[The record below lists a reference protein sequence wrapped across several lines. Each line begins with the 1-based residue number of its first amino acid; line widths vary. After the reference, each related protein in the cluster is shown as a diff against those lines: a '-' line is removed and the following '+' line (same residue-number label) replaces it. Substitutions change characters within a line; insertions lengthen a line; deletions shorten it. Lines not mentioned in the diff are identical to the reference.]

1 MQNTITALE
10 TRIIEEHTPLTN
22 KSKLFLKDHYATVLK
37 LINQIMFDD
46 VLQMNEYQYMLM
58 VHLFTL
64 ASKLNY
70 IPSAFIQFV
79 AEMSSFTKI
88 ELVGVPLEAIN
99 AKSIDFLSMY
109 YKIVSEIMNNK
120 YIKKDKKEVF
130 EKIVS
135 EKLNERTVK
144 WLIDLF
150 TRTDI
155 KSDQNTKILL
165 KAITQ
170 TKFEF
175 FEAFAENFKK
185 TLYELILKQSSYQ
198 NTNWMNKY
206 VFKIIEKCMIKL
218 PHIEQEFLLNL
229 GKVCHSIIDLF
240 VQKRNVEIRKL
251 YQLSM
256 RLMYII
262 YDKRKEKNS
271 KLIKFFTEKFSPI
284 LEKPSIPGEFV
295 SEILN
300 DFVEVNFTILSKTK
314 DLDDF
319 YRMFQSLLEIDKN
332 NAIKYIKCIEM
343 LFKYEMDKTSSH
355 IITEI
360 PYIKKLLKGF
370 TTNNSNQKQITIEI
384 LYLILINAKEST
396 TRKILDEITLTH
408 FSFFAEKENDFIL
421 NKLLQAI
428 MPKLT
433 QHVKDNN
440 IKEDIAVIYDY
451 YIKYFDLLLTH
462 ALTEQDDII
471 RVFSF
476 ISNINDPHKVFEMS
490 LLFANKYFVYLHNTN
505 KFTPLT
511 QTVNKV
517 VIEFI
522 RLLAITSCNIKHFP
536 KKQYQSILNVY
547 AFFVI
552 YQKLNYP
559 SISDFAIHELATGK
573 EKDFTFYLLVFAR
586 NIPELVFNKNTSK
599 TIPIKI
605 EAPPSLLNE
614 LTERKKD
621 FVNEFQE
628 FGDVNEIEKTTQ
640 IYLVCIYYQFI
651 SKLLHL
657 NYIFDDMSRKNR
669 YSIVT
674 EKKISLDNLISTK
687 VSIISLLNYAT
698 DNIFL
703 ISDKR
708 LTDFLNKMFH
718 KFFDKYFNRLKSY
731 KYNTLFKQTLLS
743 YDLKQLLNLTCHF
756 HSSISTN
763 ATQLIN
769 TYSKSFPFLLNE
781 YDIFEYYVNVL
792 GELICYSVKHYD
804 YFISEIPMDDNFEPL
819 LLPSEKKTTNEIYCT
834 LYKIFEKC
842 LQSSHMINN
851 NNITYNIANYMNHYL
866 VNNNG
871 FAFTKEGMN
880 YSVNLLQKI
889 YNNIKKIE
897 IPSLIKTSA
906 YLDPEKFTNYLQTHV
921 KKNFDKYLSMSSLN
935 DIYSPADYAKNTKLQ
950 IRNKYIGIIEGKIN
964 NLRIEHRNNN
974 DVCYYKYKYEIINSI
989 KQIFNTENNI
999 DSISKKIAPIIIELT
1014 AFIVYA
1020 NMDIYNEFVT
1030 SFDQSIIN
1038 DEIIHLITSI
1048 PLLIGTAS
1056 LIETASFCW
1065 EWILYFDKK
1074 KISVIL
1080 SNIASTKVR
1089 FEFMKEQKQKNEI
1102 FDLEN
1107 TIDDSIVNAVNDYN
1121 ITNNQGMMMN
1131 IDQSKLAIQL
1141 MLTKTKQMF
1150 NVDNSNSNNIY
1161 KEIELL
1167 IFSVKNKF
1175 KSTNIMYSDYINGQI
1190 ILLKFLKECISEF
1203 CKSDMEKLHLIYDII
1218 KNYVVLNIKEDLYKS
1233 PLYIYLHFFVLNLAL
1248 DLTEIIQDRS
1258 DIFNITDTELDE
1270 FKISLYLYGL
1280 RYFKFD
1286 KQRRVIKNKFHLSEI
1301 DQTLKNCEEM
1311 LKKEIKIK
1319 SRILDR
1325 KNTSTSTTTSTIVAN
1340 QKRLTTSEKV
1350 RSFIN
1355 SLYSNENNLNKIEPI
1370 TLLENFKDLLVFL
1383 LDNEMNSLRYWNNA
1397 ALSHKNTGSVFN
1409 DDKIKKIFTSIFNV
1423 NYKLCIKLVQRF
1435 PWINKKF
1442 ASNINKFG
1450 EHIYNNKKY
1459 FYNQPLA
1466 LNLFIQYIISDKR
1479 NDLHN
1484 IKIMKSLIFW
1494 KFPSLNYALKYISL
1508 TYNKMIGLHKYCV
1521 HMMEH
1526 AITKAI
1532 IFYLPQLIQSLR
1544 TDTDYQVAKF
1554 ILSKCKCSQKIGHQF
1569 LWALKVE
1576 EQMAPKT
1583 TKRYLP
1589 KGYQEQQKSE
1599 ELSQILRVK
1608 ILKNLNIMQRK
1619 FWLDEDDIFGRI
1631 CEVSGHFL
1639 HNEGQYKHLNLK
1651 MTKDEKTSFVRSELK
1666 KIDGKIQPYIYLPT
1680 NPNYRILNLL
1690 PDTAVTLQSAKKVP
1704 FIMSFDAV
1712 EYPGPDKEVL
1722 ITATSISTFIENEIQ
1737 VLMDMNSN
1745 NNVNTSASVINNEN
1759 KKVYYKTSHSVKSF
1773 DKAVFDSLNNND
1785 GHHHISSLKKSNIE
1799 GILQKGLETIIEKSD
1814 IILDED
1820 VVDSERQVEEEKS
1833 TNIFVPKFVTQALL
1847 NKKILHPNIINNTF
1861 GSSSNNNSRNTASVN
1876 VLGIA
1881 DEERKNDGTFI
1892 NRNNKKLN
1900 DLLNCTLSD
1909 IDFSD
1914 NEETENEGQDSQKKL
1929 MIKNKHQKDSSLLN
1943 MSCIFKVGD
1952 DLRQDSLALQVI
1964 QIFQEIFKEN
1974 NLNLYTYPYQT
1985 ISTISPTYEELGG
1998 FIEVVKDTDSRDQI
2012 GKTYSTNLYEY
2023 YLYTF
2028 GQENSKGFRMARKN
2042 LIESLAAYAIISYIL
2057 QIKDRHNGN
2066 ILIDKYGHLIHIDFG
2081 FIFDISPGGNMK
2093 FERAAFKLTKE
2104 MLKIMEGTES
2114 EAYSTFVDLTVRAF
2128 LACRDFMDKLL
2139 DPVVLMFSS
2148 GLDCFRENSITNF
2161 IERFKLDMNEEE
2173 AANYMREQIKIAEDN
2188 WRTNVYDFIQK
2199 KQNNISY

>member
-1 MQNTITALE
+1 MNETLTALE

-22 KSKLFLKDHYATVLK
+22 KSKLFLKEHYSAVLK
-37 LINQIMFDD
+37 LINQIMFDE
-46 VLQMNEYQYMLM
+46 VLQMNEFQYMLM

-64 ASKLNY
+64 ASKLSY
-70 IPSAFIQFV
+70 IPSAFVQFV

-88 ELVGVPLEAIN
+88 ELVGMPMEAIS

-120 YIKKDKKEVF
+120 YIKRDKKELF

-185 TLYELILKQSSYQ
+185 TLYELILKQSSYH

-218 PHIEQEFLLNL
+218 PHIEPEFLLNL

-240 VQKRNVEIRKL
+240 VQKKNTEIKKL

-284 LEKPSIPGEFV
+284 LEKPRMSDEFV
-295 SEILN
+295 SEILS
-300 DFVEVNFTILSKTK
+300 DFVEVNFTILAKSK

-319 YRMFQSLLEIDKN
+319 YFMFQTLLEVDKS
-332 NAIKYIKCIEM
+332 NAMKYIKCIEM
-343 LFKYEMDKTSSH
+343 LFKYEMEKTTH

-370 TTNNSNQKQITIEI
+370 TTNSSNQKQITIEI
-384 LYLILINAKEST
+384 LYLILVNAKEST
-396 TRKILDEITLTH
+396 TRKILEELTLTH
-408 FSFFAEKENDFIL
+408 FSFFAEKTNDFIL
-421 NKLLQAI
+421 DRLLQAI

-433 QHVKDNN
+433 QNVKGSSA
-440 IKEDIAVIYDY
+440 KEDIAVIYDY

-462 ALTEQDDII
+462 ALNEHDDVI
-471 RVFSF
+471 RVFGF
-476 ISNINDPHKVFEMS
+476 ISNINDPQKMFEMS
-490 LLFANKYFVYLHNTN
+490 LLFANKYFVYLHNAK
-505 KFTPLT
+505 KFTPLS
-511 QTVNKV
+511 QAVNDV

-522 RLLAITSCNIKHFP
+522 RLLAITSCNVKRFP

-547 AFFVI
+547 AFFVM

-559 SISDFAIHELATGK
+559 PISDFAINELATGK

-614 LTERKKD
+614 LSERKKD
-621 FVNEFQE
+621 FANEFQE
-628 FGDVNEIEKTTQ
+628 FGDVTEIEKTTQ

-651 SKLLHL
+651 AKLLHL

-674 EKKISLDNLISTK
+674 EKRISLEDLISTK
-687 VSIISLLNYAT
+687 VSIISLLHYAT

-708 LTDFLNKMFH
+708 LTDFLSKMFH
-718 KFFDKYFNRLKSY
+718 KFFEKYFSKLKNY
-731 KYNTLFKQTLLS
+731 KYNTSFKQTLLS
-743 YDLKQLLNLTCHF
+743 YDLKLLLNFTCHF
-756 HSSISTN
+756 HSAISSN

-792 GELICYSVKHYD
+792 GELISYSVKHYD

-842 LQSSHMINN
+842 LQSSYMINN

-871 FAFTKEGMN
+871 FASTKEGMN

-889 YNNIKKIE
+889 YNNVKKIE

-906 YLDPEKFTNYLQTHV
+906 YLDPEKFTNYLKTHV
-921 KKNFDKYLSMSSLN
+921 KKNFDKYLSMSSLD

-950 IRNKYIGIIEGKIN
+950 IRNKYIGIVEGKIN
-964 NLRIEHRNNN
+964 NLRIENKN
-974 DVCYYKYKYEIINSI
+974 DNDLCYYKYKYEVINAIQQLFANESD
-989 KQIFNTENNI
+989 I
-999 DSISKKIAPIIIELT
+999 DVISKKIAPIIIELT
-1014 AFIVYA
+1014 AFIVYS
-1020 NMDIYNEFVT
+1020 NMDVYNEFVT
-1030 SFDQSIIN
+1030 SFDQRIIN

-1048 PLLIGTAS
+1048 PMLIGTSS

-1080 SNIASTKVR
+1080 NNIASTKVN
-1089 FEFMKEQKQKNEI
+1089 FEFTREQKQKNEI

-1107 TIDDSIVNAVNDYN
+1107 TIEESIINAGNDYA
-1121 ITNNQGMMMN
+1121 IKNQGN
-1131 IDQSKLAIQL
+1131 STVQNKLAFQL
-1141 MLTKTKQMF
+1141 LLTKTKQMF
-1150 NVDNSNSNNIY
+1150 NLDKSSSRNDNLY
-1161 KEIELL
+1161 KEVELL
-1167 IFSVKNKF
+1167 IFSIKNKC
-1175 KSTNIMYSDYINGQI
+1175 KSTKIMHNDYITGQI

-1203 CKSDMEKLHLIYDII
+1203 CKSDMEQLQLIYDII

-1258 DIFNITDTELDE
+1258 DIYSITETELDE
-1270 FKISLYLYGL
+1270 FKISLCLYGL
-1280 RYFKFD
+1280 KYFKFD

-1311 LKKEIKIK
+1311 LKKEMKIK
-1319 SRILDR
+1319 SRILER
-1325 KNTSTSTTTSTIVAN
+1325 KASTAESS
-1340 QKRLTTSEKV
+1340 QKRQTVSEKV

-1355 SLYSNENNLNKIEPI
+1355 SLYSNETNINKIEPI
-1370 TLLENFKDLLVFL
+1370 ALLENFKDLLVFL

-1397 ALSHKNTGSVFN
+1397 ALSHKNTGNVFTE
-1409 DDKIKKIFTSIFNV
+1409 DKIKKIFNSIFNV

-1442 ASNINKFG
+1442 ASNLNKFG
-1450 EHIYNNKKY
+1450 EYIYNNKKD

-1466 LNLFIQYIISDKR
+1466 LNLFIQYIIADKR
-1479 NDLHN
+1479 NDLN
-1484 IKIMKSLIFW
+1484 SIKVMKSLIFW

-1508 TYNKMIGLHKYCV
+1508 AYNKMIGLHKYCV

-1526 AITKAI
+1526 AVTKAI

-1554 ILSKCKCSQKIGHQF
+1554 VLSKCKCSQKIGHQF

-1576 EQMAPKT
+1576 QQMAPKT

-1589 KGYQEQQKSE
+1589 KGYQEQHKSE
-1599 ELSQILRVK
+1599 EISQILRVK

-1639 HNEGQYKHLNLK
+1639 HNEGKYRHLNLK

-1666 KIDGKIQPYIYLPT
+1666 QIDGKIQPYIYLPT

-1722 ITATSISTFIENEIQ
+1722 ITATSISSFIENEIR
-1737 VLMDMNSN
+1737 VLMDTNGN
-1745 NNVNTSASVINNEN
+1745 NDMNTSASVINES
-1759 KKVYYKTSHSVKSF
+1759 KRVYYKTHQSVKSF
-1773 DKAVFDSLNNND
+1773 EKPFDSLSG
-1785 GHHHISSLKKSNIE
+1785 GHQVASQKKSTVE
-1799 GILQKGLETIIEKSD
+1799 GMLNRNLETIIEKSD

-1820 VVDSERQVEEEKS
+1820 VVDSEKQVEEEKS

-1847 NKKILHPNIINNTF
+1847 NKKLIHPNKNDENTVNGGYTGNYF
-1861 GSSSNNNSRNTASVN
+1861 RNSASVN

-1881 DEERKNDGTFI
+1881 DEERKNDGAFM
-1892 NRNNKKLN
+1892 NRSTTLNKKLN

-1914 NEETENEGQDSQKKL
+1914 NEEAETDGQEMQRKAL
-1929 MIKNKHQKDSSLLN
+1929 TKNKHQKDLSLIN

-2042 LIESLAAYAIISYIL
+2042 LIETLASYAIISYIL

-2128 LACRDFMDKLL
+2128 LACRDYMDKLL

-2148 GLDCFRENSITNF
+2148 GLDCFRENSIANF
-2161 IERFKLDMNEEE
+2161 IERFKLDMSEEE
-2173 AANYMREQIKIAEDN
+2173 AANYMREQIKVAEDN